1 MQVRIFKLPKTAM
14 QSGRGNTKLWVME
27 FEPSAARSVEPL
39 MGWVASPDTKQQV
52 RLAFES
58 KDEAVAL
65 AKKRG
70 YMYSIAEPQERTV
83 RPKSYAENFSNRR
96 LARWTH

>member
-1 MQVRIFKLPKTAM
+1 MQVRIFKRPKTAM
-14 QSGRGNTKLWVME
+14 QSGRGNTKHWVME
-27 FEPSAARSVEPL
+27 FEPTAARSVEPL
-39 MGWVASPDTKQQV
+39 MGWVASPDTNQQV
-52 RLAFES
+52 RLTFES
-58 KDEAVAL
+58 KEEAVAL

-70 YMYSIAEPQERTV
+70 YMYSVDEPQERVV

>member
-14 QSGRGNTKLWVME
+14 QSGRGNTKRWVME
-27 FEPSAARSVEPL
+27 FEPTAARSVEPL

-52 RLAFES
+52 RLSFDS
-58 KDEAVAL
+58 KEDAIAL

-70 YMYSIAEPQERTV
+70 YMYSVDAPHERVV
-83 RPKSYAENFSNRR
+83 RPKSYAENFSSRR